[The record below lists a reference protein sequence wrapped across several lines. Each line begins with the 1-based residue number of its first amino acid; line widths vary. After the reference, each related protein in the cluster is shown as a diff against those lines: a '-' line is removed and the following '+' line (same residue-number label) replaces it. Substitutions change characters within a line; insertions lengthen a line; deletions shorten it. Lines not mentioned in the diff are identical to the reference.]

1 MALKSS
7 GRTDGRISASISF
20 PAQNSTA
27 ALTRKFANSIAQQI
41 TFFELKAN
49 RMTFLCYNSLKPIAY
64 PFSPMQLRS
73 SLSWIKTFVVSWE
86 LHITL
91 SSGVSSTIVLG
102 SLWVSCSHFF
112 PVQRGRSY
120 LKNEFAS
127 FKMAFKKTIFWVQ
140 FSLKTSYVTTMY
152 ICFFYF
158 VLLVL
163 VLVSLLHFTCE

>member
-1 MALKSS
+1 MAFSS
-7 GRTDGRISASISF
+7 N
-20 PAQNSTA
+20 PAP
-27 ALTRKFANSIAQQI
+27 NSIAASTKKSGNSTEQL
-41 TFFELKAN
+41 TTSFESRGNL
-49 RMTFLCYNSLKPIAY
+49 MTSWCYDWLRLIAY
-64 PFSPMQLRS
+64 QSWHMQLRS
-73 SLSWIKTFVVSWE
+73 SSSWIAMFDASWE